1 MVFIKQKGKHKMDM
15 VLVSNRYLEI
25 FVIINYM
32 LRLSCFSKTW
42 GMV

>member
-1 MVFIKQKGKHKMDM
+1 M
-15 VLVSNRYLEI
+15 VLVLNPISEI